1 MREKTQSLR
10 RMDTLLDDVRADARA
25 ASVEGGS
32 CRRRVESM
40 QRRLQDARVA
50 AFLLLV
56 GCTATAGAW
65 MMSPQLPANYADAGL
80 RDAAMVLRESK
91 DPAER
96 ERAVTVG
103 TLRVIEFIETLKS
116 LPAPTMLTQP
126 RSDLALNRIREA
138 LSK

>member
-1 MREKTQSLR
+1 
-10 RMDTLLDDVRADARA
+10 MDTLLDDVRADARH

-40 QRRLQDARVA
+40 QRRLQAARVA

-65 MMSPQLPANYADAGL
+65 MMSPQLRPDHSEIGL
-80 RDAAMVLRESK
+80 RDASLVLREST
-91 DPAER
+91 DREER
-96 ERAVTVG
+96 DRAVTVG
-103 TLRVIEFIETLKS
+103 TLRVLEFIEALKS

-138 LSK
+138 VSK